1 MKELEQIIE
10 SIKAERQKQIDK
22 GYNAEH
28 DSKYQNGELSLAA
41 LVLAGYANGQ
51 NTKKEETLK
60 VAKEMWPFGE
70 FVPDDSDIN
79 NIIKA
84 CSLMVAEIQRISK

>member
-1 MKELEQIIE
+1 MKELEEIIE

-22 GYNAEH
+22 GYNVEH

-60 VAKEMWPFGE
+60 VAKEMWPFGD

-79 NIIKA
+79 NIVKA
-84 CSLMVAEIQRISK
+84 CALMIAEIQRISK

>member
-1 MKELEQIIE
+1 
-10 SIKAERQKQIDK
+10 
-22 GYNAEH
+22 
-28 DSKYQNGELSLAA
+28 
-41 LVLAGYANGQ
+41 LAGYANGQ

-84 CSLMVAEIQRISK
+84 CSLMIAEIQRISK

>member
-1 MKELEQIIE
+1 MKELEEIIE
-10 SIKAERQKQIDK
+10 SIKVERQKQIDK
-22 GYNAEH
+22 GYNTEYN
-28 DSKYQNGELSLAA
+28 SKYQNGELLLAS
-41 LVLAGYANGQ
+41 LVLAGYAHEQ

-70 FVPDDSDIN
+70 FVPDDSDIS

-84 CSLMVAEIQRISK
+84 CSLMIAEIQRISK